1 MRSLFVVF
9 SLISLAALSGCAG
22 MDAKECLAAD
32 WRAIGY
38 EDGARGLG
46 PDAFG
51 ERRRD
56 CAEHG
61 VTAEFEPY
69 MTGRYEGLAYFCRPR
84 NGYEL
89 GTRGYR
95 YAGVCPGDLEADF
108 LSAHAEGFGLYE
120 RHSALQRIGKRLNR
134 LKKQSHEIE
143 HLLAEQTALL
153 LAPDLPAEER
163 AALVIDLKQLAEQ
176 KVEVELRIRD
186 LEVEQAEAKRDYED
200 YRRFVAARHGG

>member
-1 MRSLFVVF
+1 MRSLFILA

-22 MDAKECLAAD
+22 MDAEECLAAD

-38 EDGARGLG
+38 EDGAKGLG

-61 VTAEFEPY
+61 VTAAFEPY

-84 NGYEL
+84 NGFEL

-95 YAGVCPGDLEADF
+95 YAGVCPGDLEANF
-108 LSAHAEGFGLYE
+108 LAAHAEGFGLYE
-120 RHSALQRIGKRLNR
+120 RHGAVQRIHKRLRR
-134 LKKQSHEIE
+134 LKARSHEIE

-153 LAPDLPAEER
+153 LAPDLPVEER
-163 AALVIDLKQLAEQ
+163 AALVIDLRQLTEE
-176 KVEVELRIRD
+176 KVEVALRIRD
-186 LEVEQAEAKRDYED
+186 LEAEHAEAKRDYED
-200 YRRFVAARHGG
+200 YRRFVAERHGG